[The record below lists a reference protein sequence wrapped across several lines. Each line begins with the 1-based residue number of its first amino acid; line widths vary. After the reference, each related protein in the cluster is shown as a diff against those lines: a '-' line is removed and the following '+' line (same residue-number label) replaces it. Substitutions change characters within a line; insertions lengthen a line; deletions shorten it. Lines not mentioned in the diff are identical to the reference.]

1 MDRLFLFP
9 SSVLF
14 PCLSSLPR
22 SRRRRSRRRWS
33 NPAPVATLVLALAHA
48 PAWAQAA
55 LESVVVTATRV
66 ETPVE
71 RTLADTTVIEAREI
85 RDSGASTLTEVLRR
99 AAGIEISQTG
109 GAGSV
114 SGLFIRG
121 TRTAQTLV
129 LVDGIRVENA
139 SSGGALL
146 EFLPISAIDRI
157 EIVRAPAS
165 ALYGSAAI
173 GGVVQIF
180 TRKPGESG
188 FAVSGE
194 AGAGSRGTQRL
205 QAAAS
210 GAAGAT
216 GFSIG
221 VAHDRTDGYDATISS
236 AAGTDADPNR
246 VTSVTAAL
254 THRLGA
260 DWRAGFNLLVADGN
274 ISFDVPFP
282 VASGQDIS
290 DYRSTA
296 LSAFVTGRL
305 AAEWESTLRVGSSSI
320 DYSYPAYDFAPRT
333 DSRTISWQNSVDAW
347 GSLWIFG
354 AESLDQRIAGQGLT
368 SGSFVYEEDSRRTN
382 SAFAE
387 WQHDIGAHLLRV
399 GARYDDI
406 EDVGAQTSGSVGWG
420 WRVAPGWLLRAGWA
434 SAFRAPTFD
443 DLYNPFSA
451 NPTLKPERSNG
462 YEVAAEWR
470 RGLDLFKATAFANRI
485 RDAIEL
491 DETFTA
497 QNLETA
503 TIHGVTV
510 EGRRR
515 VGALM
520 LRASATFQ
528 DPRSERTDPATG
540 ETISSDL
547 SRRARR
553 HASAGVSWD
562 RGPWRLGVDAVAQG
576 ERVDTTGARM
586 AGYAVVDARA
596 DYRVARHWQLF
607 GWIGN
612 LGDREYETAS
622 GYRMPPRTLF
632 VGVRY
637 GGS

>member
-1 MDRLFLFP
+1 MDRLSRFPFPYSSSCCAGRIVPCQARVRLVCASFLAFLF
-9 SSVLF
+9 
-14 PCLSSLPR
+14 
-22 SRRRRSRRRWS
+22 
-33 NPAPVATLVLALAHA
+33 ALVHT
-48 PAWAQAA
+48 PGWAQAG
-55 LESVVVTATRV
+55 LESVVVTATRI

-71 RTLADTTVIEAREI
+71 RTLADTTVIDSREI

-114 SGLFIRG
+114 SGLFVRG

-129 LVDGIRVENA
+129 LLDGIRIENA

-188 FAVSGE
+188 LAASGE
-194 AGAGSRGTQRL
+194 VGVGSRGTRRM

-210 GAAGAT
+210 GAAGNT

-221 VAHDRTDGYDATISS
+221 IAHDRTDGYDVTRSS
-236 AAGTDADPNR
+236 DPGAEVDPNR
-246 VTSVTAAL
+246 VSSVTAAL
-254 THRLGA
+254 THRLSA
-260 DWRAGFNLLVADGN
+260 DWRTGFNLLVADGS
-274 ISFDVPFP
+274 IAFDVPFP

-296 LSAFVTGRL
+296 VSAFVTGRL
-305 AAEWESTLRVGSSSI
+305 AADWESTLRVGSSSI

-333 DSRTISWQNSVDAW
+333 DSRTISWQNSIDAW

-368 SGSFVYEEDSRRTN
+368 SGTFVYEEDSRRTH
-382 SAFAE
+382 SVFAE
-387 WQHDIGAHLLRV
+387 WQHDIGDNLLRV

-406 EDVGAQTSGSVGWG
+406 EDVGSQTSGSIGWG

-451 NPTLKPERSNG
+451 NPALKPERSNG
-462 YEVAAEWR
+462 YELAAEWR
-470 RGLDLFKATAFANRI
+470 RGVDLFKATAFANRI

-491 DETFTA
+491 DESFTA

-503 TIHGVTV
+503 RIHGVTL

-515 VGALM
+515 LGALT
-520 LRASATFQ
+520 LRASSTFQ
-528 DPRSERTDPATG
+528 DPRSERTDPTTG

-553 HASAGVSWD
+553 HASVGASWD
-562 RGPWRLGVDAVAQG
+562 RGPWRFGLDAVAQG
-576 ERVDTTGARM
+576 ERSDTSGARM

-607 GWIGN
+607 GWVGN
-612 LGDREYETAS
+612 LADREYETAS

-637 GGS
+637 SGS